1 MAFLET
7 DEKDINGKNT
17 DLAIDVRVSEEAS
30 STMLSG
36 LVGHVRAK
44 FKDAEDGRYS
54 DEQRW
59 LKAYKNY
66 RGLSNN
72 QNNDSLRES
81 ERSRVFIKI
90 TKVKVLAAVGQIS
103 DILFA
108 NKKFPIVVESTP
120 NPEGIPEFAHLKL
133 PQEQQIESPFGFP
146 EDGMELL
153 PGATSATA
161 LMAGSNPVTRNLGPE
176 YDSDNLVPGPG
187 KMGQPQIKPADLAA
201 ANMEKTIHDQLLDTD
216 AVKKLRKSIF
226 ECCLLGTGIVKG
238 PFTYEKT
245 IPRWSYGEGGRTY
258 KPIYKSKPSIS
269 HISCWN
275 FYPDPNATTV
285 DEAEYAIERH
295 KLNRQQLRKLK
306 DEPYFNHEVIEELLG
321 DGPNYEE
328 KYFENQLQSDQNDPI
343 YSESRYEVLEYWGT
357 LDAALAK
364 EAGLEMFEGMEEL
377 SSFQVNAWISGNK
390 VLRFVIN
397 PFTPERIPY
406 QVFPY
411 EVNPYQMFGVGI
423 AENMEDAQ
431 LLMNGHIRMAID
443 NLALAGNVVFDI
455 DEAMLVPGQNYDIY
469 PGKVFRRQ
477 SGVTGTA
484 INAINFPNTA
494 PANAQMYDKARQLA
508 DEETGI
514 PSIMHGQTG
523 VSGTGRTASGLS
535 MLMSSSTLSIKS
547 VIKNIDDYL
556 LKPMGEAYFQW
567 NMQFNE
573 EQPEIEGD
581 LEIKPRGTSA
591 VMQKEVRTQRL
602 VTLLQTV
609 ANPMLAPFVKIP
621 NLIRELAISQDIDPN
636 ELVNDVNEAA
646 IFADVLRGLN
656 EQQQP
661 REDGIPPAGAA
672 GQQPNSMDGAGGVPV
687 GANPEDVSGV
697 GGGNIGIGSAPVAGE
712 AGFTGNLD
720 EAAE

>member
-1 MAFLET
+1 MGFLDT
-7 DEKDINGKNT
+7 DTNAVSGSST
-17 DLAIDVRVSEEAS
+17 DQAIDVRMSDGPS
-30 STMLSG
+30 SSSFSG
-36 LVGHVRAK
+36 LVGHIRAK
-44 FKDAEDGRYS
+44 FQRAEDGRYS

-66 RGLSNN
+66 RGLSDS
-72 QNNDSLRES
+72 QNPDQLRES

-90 TKVKVLAAVGQIS
+90 TKVKVLAAAGQIS

-120 NPEGIPEFAHLKL
+120 NPEGIPEFAHLKS
-133 PQEQQIESPFGFP
+133 PQESQQQSPVGFP
-146 EDGMELL
+146 DDGMELL
-153 PGATSATA
+153 PGAKEAT
-161 LMAGSNPVTRNLGPE
+161 LRLTENPITRNLGPE
-176 YDSDNLVPGPG
+176 YDSKNLVAGPG
-187 KMGQPQIKPADLAA
+187 QLGQPQIKPADLAA
-201 ANMEKTIHDQLLDTD
+201 ANMEKTIHDQLLDTS

-226 ECCLLGTGIVKG
+226 ESCLLGTGIIKG
-238 PFTYEKT
+238 PFTYDKT
-245 IPRWSYGEGGRTY
+245 IPRWRRTEEGEREY
-258 KPIYKSKPSIS
+258 APIYKSKPNID
-269 HISCWN
+269 HVSCWN
-275 FYPDPNATTV
+275 FYPDPNASGV
-285 DEAEYAIERH
+285 DEAEYVIERH

-306 DEPYFNHEVIEELLG
+306 DEPYFNNEAIEDLLE

-328 KYFENQLQSDQNDPI
+328 KYFESQLQSDQNDPI
-343 YSESRYEVLEYWGT
+343 YSESRFEVLEYWGT
-357 LDAALAK
+357 LDSAMAS
-364 EAGLEMFEGMEEL
+364 EAGLETFSEMDSL
-377 SSFQVNAWISGNK
+377 QSYQVNAWISGSR
-390 VLRFVIN
+390 VLRLVIN

-406 QVFPY
+406 HVFPY
-411 EVNPYQMFGVGI
+411 EVNPYQMFGVGL

-477 SGVTGTA
+477 SGVSGTA

-523 VSGTGRTASGLS
+523 VSGSGRTASGLS
-535 MLMSSSTLSIKS
+535 MLMSSSTLAIKS

-646 IFADVLRGLN
+646 IFADVLRGLS
-656 EQQQP
+656 EQQQSAKDRVP
-661 REDGIPPAGAA
+661 QAG
-672 GQQPNSMDGAGGVPV
+672 GPLQQPGGMGGAGGVPV
-687 GANPEDVSGV
+687 GANPADVSGV
-697 GGGNIGIGSAPVAGE
+697 GGGNIGVGSAPPSGE
-712 AGFTGNLD
+712 AGFTGSPS
-720 EAAE
+720 EIA